1 MNVMLLSSRNADA
14 GKDWLIWTQKPETT
28 YKNMLDMK
36 ERLDTLI
43 IPSFISEL
51 ESQDMGLFDNA
62 EQLGCARLYD
72 MRGVGGPW
80 VSGE

>member
-1 MNVMLLSSRNADA
+1 
-14 GKDWLIWTQKPETT
+14 
-28 YKNMLDMK
+28 MLDMK